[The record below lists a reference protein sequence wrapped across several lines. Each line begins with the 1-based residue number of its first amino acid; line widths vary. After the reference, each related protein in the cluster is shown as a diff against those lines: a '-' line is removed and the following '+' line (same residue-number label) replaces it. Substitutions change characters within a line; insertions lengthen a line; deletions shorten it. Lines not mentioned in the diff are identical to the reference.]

1 MFQPLTEIEL
11 TSLKNFKYIG
21 HDDSIIYNYLVS
33 PSLNLII
40 EYNLIP
46 LWLAPN
52 LITIL
57 SLIFNIIG
65 FLFVIIECKND
76 FSKKLSPISTFII
89 TISHYLYIIFDNLDG
104 KQARRTGTS
113 TAYGM
118 LLDHGCDVFTNI
130 IVAFNM
136 SHLLLLGNNSI
147 FSFIFYSGLFL
158 GFFSFTYQE
167 YIFGELL
174 LPPIN
179 GANEGNLAIVFFS
192 FCGFVFG
199 GGIYRIKILFWR
211 LGQWIA
217 IGMFGMAIWTTGIQ
231 TIRKIINEKGK
242 DIIYTVLI
250 DWIDIILC
258 IIIPFLLCIFNND
271 IYSFFYNLITL
282 QMSLMYARLTLEIQM
297 AIIIK
302 EKLKYSIGLYF
313 SILVVFTIFIKN
325 YRIFIAIYAYSSLI
339 LGTEI
344 VLFVIIRSMEILYY
358 LKIKLLCIESQMSL
372 SNNSMS

>member
-1 MFQPLTEIEL
+1 MIKNLSIENL
-11 TSLKNFKYIG
+11 ENIKNFKYAGTDNSLFYSKIL
-21 HDDSIIYNYLVS
+21 SPCLNKLINY
-33 PSLNLII
+33 
-40 EYNLIP
+40 IP
-46 LWLAPN
+46 ITIAPN
-52 LITIL
+52 LIT
-57 SLIFNIIG
+57 LIS
-65 FLFVIIECKND
+65 FLFNLLSFYITLLEVGTDYYQVISRGTCL
-76 FSKKLSPISTFII
+76 FQAI
-89 TISHYLYIIFDNLDG
+89 THLLYYILDNLDG

-242 DIIYTVLI
+242 DIINTLLI